1 MDSNKRPQNRRII
14 SKILSFNENNQYEF
28 AMIKPLPTGC
38 INENTLPPW
47 LQFNLLLECVNLDDK
62 IGHLFVVD
70 IEFDEKTS
78 ITGKFLSSNN

>member
-1 MDSNKRPQNRRII
+1 
-14 SKILSFNENNQYEF
+14 
-28 AMIKPLPTGC
+28 MIKPLPTGC

-70 IEFDEKTS
+70 IEFDQKKTRQKNNS
-78 ITGKFLSSNN
+78 CTIKFYRQ